1 MGRPKYVRV
10 DKIFAPWE
18 RGLILEAFVF
28 AKGNRLEEGA
38 ILENTHL
45 PAPLASYHLDFFVEI
60 GLLEKQVAG
69 GRTIYRM
76 QIEKERVRL
85 LKELVELWYKRSG

>member
-10 DKIFAPWE
+10 DKIFSPWE
-18 RGLILEAFVF
+18 RGLILETF
-28 AKGNRLEEGA
+28 ALAEGNRLEEGV
-38 ILENTHL
+38 LMDKTHL
-45 PAPLASYHLDFFVEI
+45 PAPLARYHLDFFVEI
-60 GLLEKQVAG
+60 GLLERQVAG

-76 QIEKERVRL
+76 QIEKKRVQL